1 MSAYEYLMEVPLIMK
16 LEPFRGHVI
25 VSKHPLVDQDF
36 FPSEL
41 EGLVLAVLLIITVN
55 FLVIFFFLQASQL
68 VQSFWAR
75 PRFWLA

>member
-16 LEPFRGHVI
+16 LELFRGHVN

-41 EGLVLAVLLIITVN
+41 EGLVLAVL
-55 FLVIFFFLQASQL
+55 
-68 VQSFWAR
+68 QSC
-75 PRFWLA
+75 LL